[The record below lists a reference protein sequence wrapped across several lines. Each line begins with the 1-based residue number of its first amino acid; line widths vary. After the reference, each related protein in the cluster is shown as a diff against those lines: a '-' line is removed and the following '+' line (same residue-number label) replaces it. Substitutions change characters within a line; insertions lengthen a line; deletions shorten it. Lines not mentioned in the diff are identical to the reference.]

1 MILSS
6 ICAPAL
12 IYIGF
17 SLIQIFIDIYNNS
30 TNEAF
35 LKFIFMLVF
44 TLIINILCDL
54 GYVVIAWIIV
64 FIPII
69 MMTIISTLLLQVFG
83 LDPKN
88 KDIKSRTHNARDISN
103 NSAELSA
110 TELLNQ
116 QKYAYYYDKYEKE
129 NRIDRDQ
136 LRYKLYDNI
145 DKAYNLPF
153 NSSGVYDLSRNPR
166 KFLITDKVLNFFGE
180 YSFIR
185 QMTNSQLYHSIFSNG
200 LIHNNSLYNN
210 YINNYINTRPNRL
223 ELTSPYVNV
232 PNVTTYANTN
242 RYSSYNNKYSTENKI
257 DGYDLFKRSKYDTVK
272 KDMESRNPRTTPIE
286 INAAIEEMWKRLSA
300 SEQNAWNNSTD
311 AARTSEYSLKYNHK
325 DLTSYGTGNTSNVV
339 SSLSRYANDRPCPI
353 NETPAT
359 YKLKTG
365 LVCYEICP
373 PGRVRNAAGVCTT
386 INTYGG
392 TR

>member
-1 MILSS
+1 MGL
-6 ICAPAL
+6 
-12 IYIGF
+12 
-17 SLIQIFIDIYNNS
+17 N
-30 TNEAF
+30 
-35 LKFIFMLVF
+35 
-44 TLIINILCDL
+44 TL
-54 GYVVIAWIIV
+54 Y
-64 FIPII
+64 
-69 MMTIISTLLLQVFG
+69 
-83 LDPKN
+83 
-88 KDIKSRTHNARDISN
+88 
-103 NSAELSA
+103 
-110 TELLNQ
+110 
-116 QKYAYYYDKYEKE
+116 KYEKE

-136 LRYKLYDNI
+136 LRYNLYDNI

-166 KFLITDKVLNFFGE
+166 KFLITDKVINFFGE

-242 RYSSYNNKYSTENKI
+242 RYSSYNNKYSNENKI
-257 DGYDLFKRSKYDTVK
+257 DGYDLFKRSKYNTVK
-272 KDMESRNPRTTPIE
+272 QDMESRNPRTTPIE

-353 NETPAT
+353 NETPGT

-373 PGRVRNAAGVCTT
+373 PGRVRNAAGICTT